1 MVLILGFK
9 SAVASHE
16 SDATAGSSDFD
27 LRTGARGAEH
37 QLRGRSNSNDSIWFV
52 ALAEEQWTLITRCVE
67 HGISFGCVGIG
78 G

>member
-27 LRTGARGAEH
+27 WRTGTRAEH

-67 HGISFGCVGIG
+67 HGISLG
-78 G
+78 